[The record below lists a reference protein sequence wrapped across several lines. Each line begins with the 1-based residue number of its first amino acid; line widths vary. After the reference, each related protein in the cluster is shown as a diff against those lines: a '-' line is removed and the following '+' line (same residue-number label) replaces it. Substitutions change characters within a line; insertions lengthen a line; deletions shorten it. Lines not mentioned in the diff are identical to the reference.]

1 TIAQE
6 LERRG
11 REKGLKE
18 GEKRGLKEG
27 RKEGAKKGRE
37 EAARAVAR
45 NLLDRGLSV
54 DLIVESTGL
63 TREKVEALQREK
75 T

>member
-1 TIAQE
+1 MTIAQE

-18 GEKRGLKEG
+18 GRL
-27 RKEGAKKGRE
+27 
-37 EAARAVAR
+37 EAARIVAR

-54 DLIVESTGL
+54 ELIAETTGL
-63 TREKVEALQREK
+63 TREQVTTLQQEK
-75 T
+75 S